1 MTEEKK
7 FISKIAFYFG
17 SVNPVAELLFQQL
30 LIDVPREKIH
40 GLLELLI
47 EFVKVEKDDSANK
60 QLSESIMED
69 IFNFFIQLRLEEL
82 QNFIG
87 LLLRSFPIK
96 MAAIKETFL
105 SQLRI
110 EDSQQISYEQQ
121 KLLTFIRNL

>member
-1 MTEEKK
+1 
-7 FISKIAFYFG
+7 
-17 SVNPVAELLFQQL
+17 
-30 LIDVPREKIH
+30 
-40 GLLELLI
+40 
-47 EFVKVEKDDSANK
+47 

>member
-1 MTEEKK
+1 
-7 FISKIAFYFG
+7 
-17 SVNPVAELLFQQL
+17 VAELLFQQL

-110 EDSQQISYEQQ
+110 EESQQISYEQQ
-121 KLLTFIRNL
+121 KLLTFIHNL

>member
-110 EDSQQISYEQQ
+110 EESQQISYEQQ
-121 KLLTFIRNL
+121 KLLTFIHNL

>member
-1 MTEEKK
+1 LTEEKK

-110 EDSQQISYEQQ
+110 EESQQISYEQQ
-121 KLLTFIRNL
+121 KLLTFIHNL

>member
-1 MTEEKK
+1 
-7 FISKIAFYFG
+7 
-17 SVNPVAELLFQQL
+17 
-30 LIDVPREKIH
+30 EKIH

-110 EDSQQISYEQQ
+110 EESQQISYEQQ
-121 KLLTFIRNL
+121 KLLTFIHNL